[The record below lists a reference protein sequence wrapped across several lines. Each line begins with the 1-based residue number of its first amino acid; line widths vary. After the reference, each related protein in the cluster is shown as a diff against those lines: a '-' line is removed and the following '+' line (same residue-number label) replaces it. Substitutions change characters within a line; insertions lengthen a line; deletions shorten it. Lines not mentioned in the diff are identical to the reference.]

1 MNHILTPAEEAVLC
15 VWKDYIR
22 THSDFTIRR
31 SFLFYLMVETLI
43 AYYTSLPDDQRPQRP
58 SEAAINDMDT
68 TSGAL
73 SKWRKK
79 WQKIWFELQ

>member
-1 MNHILTPAEEAVLC
+1 
-15 VWKDYIR
+15 
-22 THSDFTIRR
+22 
-31 SFLFYLMVETLI
+31 MVETLI
-43 AYYTSLPDDQRPQRP
+43 AYYASLPADQRPQRP

-79 WQKIWFELQ
+79 WQKTWFELQ